1 MWYDI
6 IILLKH
12 IITYVLYQFI
22 WDTKINQ
29 YTKLSISYSIKTIL
43 LMFSYFSI
51 PINSSTNSYDAYNN
65 IPNVFYA
72 LWKLEIETALL
83 FFAKLYANI
92 LCVSTYSTW
101 QIHTLFSSYF
111 LPCHEE
117 ENYPSIF
124 TEKVFRSWFHTQ
136 LEGVMRKSLFF
147 VQRHQG
153 ITFLRMQ

>member
-92 LCVSTYSTW
+92 LCVSSVYILNLTNTY
-101 QIHTLFSSYF
+101 
-111 LPCHEE
+111 
-117 ENYPSIF
+117 
-124 TEKVFRSWFHTQ
+124 
-136 LEGVMRKSLFF
+136 SLFF
-147 VQRHQG
+147 LFSPMPWRGKLPQYFHRKS
-153 ITFLRMQ
+153 F

>member
-83 FFAKLYANI
+83 FFCKTLCQHFVCVYI
-92 LCVSTYSTW
+92 LNLTNTY
-101 QIHTLFSSYF
+101 
-111 LPCHEE
+111 
-117 ENYPSIF
+117 
-124 TEKVFRSWFHTQ
+124 
-136 LEGVMRKSLFF
+136 SLFF
-147 VQRHQG
+147 LFSPMPWRGKLPQYFQRKS
-153 ITFLRMQ
+153 F